1 MGWGK
6 VDVAKL
12 GLVGV
17 DTTQLY
23 ANGIVTPVQAG
34 AILLFVVLTFSVA
47 HPSIGVTENE
57 QTGGLITQIVLVKL
71 CELQEFFSVSCT
83 VYIPA

>member
-1 MGWGK
+1 
-6 VDVAKL
+6 
-12 GLVGV
+12 LVGV

-23 ANGIVTPVQAG
+23 AKGIVIPGHSG

-57 QTGGLITQIVLVKL
+57 QVGGVITQIVLVKTL
-71 CELQEFFSVSCT
+71 VVEQEFLSYKVT
-83 VYIPA
+83 V